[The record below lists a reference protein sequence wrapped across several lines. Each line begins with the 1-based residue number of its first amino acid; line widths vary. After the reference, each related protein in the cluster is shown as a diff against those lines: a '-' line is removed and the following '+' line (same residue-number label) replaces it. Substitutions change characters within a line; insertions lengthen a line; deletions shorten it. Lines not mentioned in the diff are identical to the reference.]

1 MTLPL
6 AVVEAWHDALN
17 AGEADRL
24 AALSHDDVEV
34 GGPRGTSSG
43 IALLRD
49 WVDRSRIQLEPGRTF
64 QRDDEVVVEQ
74 TATWRDPDTGL
85 PGAPQ
90 AVASAFLVRDG
101 RVQRV
106 TRYPD
111 LSAALAAG
119 LDESTEVRPP
129 RPVGRDRSAI
139 LSPGEAS

>member
-1 MTLPL
+1 MTPP
-6 AVVEAWHDALN
+6 LN

-24 AALSHDDVEV
+24 AALSHDGVEV

-49 WVDRSRIQLEPGRTF
+49 WVDRSGTQLEPGRTF

-74 TATWRDPDTGL
+74 TATWRDPDTGH
-85 PGAPQ
+85 PGEPQ

-111 LSAALAAG
+111 LAMALAAAE
-119 LDESTEVRPP
+119 LDDSTEVRPP
-129 RPVGRDRSAI
+129 RPVGRDRSAV
-139 LSPGEAS
+139 LSPGGAS